1 MPFLKKIQE
10 LEIKV
15 DQFLDITSVTGILFE
30 QVVGSYLAQELE
42 DCEAKIKQIKENER
56 TSDVLRLHIEK
67 YVYSNTIIPENR
79 GDVLAILEMTD
90 DVIDQLKEIAID
102 MVIEKPLI
110 LETFHHDILQ
120 MVSTTEKCVDEMVK
134 AMRAFFYNVHEV
146 TNYVNKVLFYEQEI
160 DVYAENLKR
169 KVYGSDIALAEKN
182 HIKYFVKGIEKIS
195 DLAQDV
201 SDRLVIYTMKREM

>member
-15 DQFLDITSVTGILFE
+15 DQFLDITSVTGILFK
-30 QVVGSYLAQELE
+30 QVVGSYLAGHLT

-56 TSDVLRLHIEK
+56 TSDVLRLHVEK

-90 DVIDQLKEIAID
+90 AVIDQLKEITID
-102 MVIEKPLI
+102 MIIEKPLI
-110 LETFHHDILQ
+110 PKVFHDDILQ
-120 MVSTTEKCVDEMVK
+120 MVSTTENCVDEMVK
-134 AMRAFFYNVHEV
+134 AVRAFFYNVHEV

-169 KVYGSDIALAEKN
+169 KVYTSDISLAEKN
-182 HIKYFVKGIEKIS
+182 HIKYFIKGIEKIS
-195 DLAQDV
+195 DLTQDV
-201 SDRLVIYTMKREM
+201 SDRLVIYTMKREI